1 MKYDSAFNPIK
12 ERTAAAIRGTTID
25 QRIDWASLMASDL
38 TAGQSATYR
47 VFDPATGSSELTASA
62 SEGPTLA
69 SPDGPRATI
78 KLDYTICKAGERES
92 YTVYSTRESPRT
104 MLREDMRGNVVSELV
119 RIER

>member
-1 MKYDSAFNPIK
+1 MP
-12 ERTAAAIRGTTID
+12 
-25 QRIDWASLMASDL
+25 
-38 TAGQSATYR
+38 
-47 VFDPATGSSELTASA
+47 
-62 SEGPTLA
+62 A

-92 YTVYSTRESPRT
+92 YTVYSTRDSPRT